1 MEKRRF
7 AALKNAKEVACATSF
22 LKEIMKHIEH
32 YTVRGHDTNAALEL
46 RPSAL
51 LALMQETSNMQ
62 FVAAGRSLDE
72 IRSSQ
77 GVGFILS
84 RIAFD
89 ILRPLATFEKI
100 RVETF
105 TCEGRGFTYPR
116 GFAVYCGEELV
127 ARCHS
132 LWALVRVADK
142 SLVRCTDFPLGFENE
157 PEQVTQTPLRFRAPR
172 EAVFCEVGTRQIVYG
187 DLDYNMHMNNTKYP
201 DMVCDFLPDPAKA
214 RVVGMSLAYTREAAF
229 GDTVTVER
237 AEGGDGV
244 YYFRTKKGDAVC
256 LEAMVR
262 TEAR

>member
-1 MEKRRF
+1 
-7 AALKNAKEVACATSF
+7 
-22 LKEIMKHIEH
+22 MKHIEH